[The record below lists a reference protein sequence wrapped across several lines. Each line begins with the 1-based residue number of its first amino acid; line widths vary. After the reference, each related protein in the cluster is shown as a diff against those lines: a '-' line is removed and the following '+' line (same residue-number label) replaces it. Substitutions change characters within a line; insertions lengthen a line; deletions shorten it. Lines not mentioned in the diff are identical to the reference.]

1 LGLKGLARRSYCFKS
16 HILPPNRE
24 SSMRLTEYQRNSIIK
39 NCQRYFVEANCY
51 LFGSR
56 TDDTKRGGDID
67 LYIETA
73 ETDMNKI
80 VQAKL
85 AFLIALDYELGEQ
98 KIDVLIR
105 SQASELLA
113 IHRIAKQ
120 TGILL

>member
-1 LGLKGLARRSYCFKS
+1 
-16 HILPPNRE
+16 
-24 SSMRLTEYQRNSIIK
+24 MRLTEQQKNSIIK
-39 NCQRYFVEANCY
+39 NCQRYFGEANCW

-105 SQASELLA
+105 SQNSELLA
-113 IHRIAKQ
+113 IHRIAKK

>member
-1 LGLKGLARRSYCFKS
+1 
-16 HILPPNRE
+16 
-24 SSMRLTEYQRNSIIK
+24 MRLTEHQRNSIIK
-39 NCQRYFVEANCY
+39 NCQRYFAEAQCW

-105 SQASELLA
+105 SQGSDVLD